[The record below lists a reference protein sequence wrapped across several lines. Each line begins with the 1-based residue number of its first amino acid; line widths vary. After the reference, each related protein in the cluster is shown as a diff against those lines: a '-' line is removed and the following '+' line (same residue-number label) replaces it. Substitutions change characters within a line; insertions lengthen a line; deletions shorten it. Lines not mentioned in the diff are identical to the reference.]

1 MQFEFLGYKI
11 KKAEDALP
19 EVVVSPANTDGA
31 TVVDS
36 NMAGYF
42 SASLDLDGT
51 FKTDNEQIAK
61 YRSVSFYSACDSAID
76 EIVNEI
82 VVTEDGSSE
91 IDLNLDDVKLSQSIK
106 DKIIV
111 EFKYITKLLDF
122 KHNSYDIV
130 RDWYIDGKLFYYI
143 IIDTD
148 KPKDGILE
156 LRWIDPRKI
165 KKIKNI
171 RKKKLQSGVEV
182 VDNIDEF
189 YIYNDKGISEG
200 SNVGVK
206 LNKDSVVMCPCGTV
220 DKTTGRVVGYLH
232 KALKPVN
239 SLKYIEDA
247 SVIYTITR
255 APMKRIFYVDVGNM
269 PKPKAEQYVNDL
281 MAKYRNKIVYDAATG
296 EVKDDKKHASILDD
310 YWMPRREGNRG
321 TEITTLEGG
330 QSLITSDLLDYFQ
343 KDLLNSLNVPLSRL
357 RQDSTTFNIGRSSE
371 ITRDEIKFSKFIDR
385 LRGKLSYLFTE
396 LLKTQLISKGIMTLD
411 NWEEFKT
418 DLKYDFKKDNLYA
431 EMKENDIL
439 MQRLNSLQIIDQ
451 YVGKYYSPD
460 WVRKHVLKQ
469 TDEDIAE
476 IDKSKEDDRKAE
488 LDAAEHQGK
497 IQQTINGEPK

>member
-11 KKAEDALP
+11 KKSEDTLP

-36 NMAGYF
+36 NMAGYY
-42 SASLDLDGT
+42 SASLDLEGT

-61 YRSVSFYSACDSAID
+61 YRAISNYSACDSAID

-82 VVTEDGSSE
+82 VVSEDGSTNIE
-91 IDLNLDDVKLSQSIK
+91 LNLDDSKLSQAIK
-106 DKIIV
+106 DKIHL
-111 EFKYITKLLDF
+111 EFNYIMNLLDF

-130 RDWYIDGKLFYYI
+130 RDWYIDGRLFYYI
-143 IIDTD
+143 IIDTA
-148 KPKDGILE
+148 KPKEGIVE
-156 LRWIDPRKI
+156 LRWVDPRKI
-165 KKIKNI
+165 KKVKNVS
-171 RKKKLQSGVEV
+171 KKKLQSGIEV
-182 VDNIDEF
+182 VSNIEEY
-189 YIYNDKGISEG
+189 YIYNDRGITEG

-206 LNKDSVVMCPCGTV
+206 LNKDSVVMCPCGTI
-220 DKTTGRVVGYLH
+220 DKTTGRIFGFLH

-269 PKPKAEQYVNDL
+269 PKQKAEQYVNDL
-281 MAKYRNKIVYDAATG
+281 MAKYRNKVVYDAATG

-310 YWMPRREGNRG
+310 YWMPRREAGKG

-343 KDLLNSLNVPLSRL
+343 KELLNALNVPLSRL

-385 LRGKLSYLFTE
+385 LRNKLSLLFTE
-396 LLKTQLISKGIMTLD
+396 LLKTQLIAKGIMTLD
-411 NWEEFKT
+411 NWEEFKSN
-418 DLKYDFKKDNLYA
+418 LKYDFKKDNLYA

-451 YVGKYYSPD
+451 YVGKYYSAD
-460 WVRKHVLKQ
+460 WVRKNVLRQ
-469 TDEDIAE
+469 TDEDIKE
-476 IDKSKEDDRKAE
+476 IEKSKEVDRTAE
-488 LDAAEHQGK
+488 LEAASHQGK
-497 IQQTINGEPK
+497 IQQQIEGEPQ